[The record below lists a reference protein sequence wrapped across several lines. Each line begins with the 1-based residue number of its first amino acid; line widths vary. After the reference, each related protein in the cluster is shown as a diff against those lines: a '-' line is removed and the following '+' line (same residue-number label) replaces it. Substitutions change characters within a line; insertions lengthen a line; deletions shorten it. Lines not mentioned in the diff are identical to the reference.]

1 MKKFKNFICV
11 IFAVL
16 LVGSLTGCAGSS
28 SASGGVDFKVKKI
41 GYVPPS

>member
-1 MKKFKNFICV
+1 MKKFKDFICV

-16 LVGSLTGCAGSS
+16 LVGSLTSCAGSS
-28 SASGGVDFKVKKI
+28 STSGGVDFKGKKI